1 MSEQKQEIGYYNNST
16 RQVIPGFNALF
27 NALSKSHK
35 DVDENNQ
42 VKHIENIDGYYASSF
57 YELHSQLLEKGDD
70 KTIGLHSEKLFT
82 VAETNDYSWK
92 RYNAAKVIYN
102 AAEMLRKRGDSG
114 DLLLSLDKK
123 IAEIKASE
131 PNKKILNLYRGW

>member
-42 VKHIENIDGYYASSF
+42 VKHIENIDGSPREISINLGGQFKLDRQHRGGVRLWTRIYD
-57 YELHSQLLEKGDD
+57 EQDLIEKMSILGA
-70 KTIGLHSEKLFT
+70 TIVPAENEEDEDESESAF
-82 VAETNDYSWK
+82 D
-92 RYNAAKVIYN
+92 
-102 AAEMLRKRGDSG
+102 
-114 DLLLSLDKK
+114 
-123 IAEIKASE
+123 
-131 PNKKILNLYRGW
+131 